1 MNWVSDVPALYH
13 SGPTIPAPIWKI
25 TGRAGRVSFPAPI
38 FENPSGPIFE
48 TIPFDEIA
56 EIMRQKIKYLV
67 LLFDKTE
74 TEYKQCTTLTA

>member
-1 MNWVSDVPALYH
+1 MKAVGGRQCTSVVAVTEMLSRVSDVPALYH
-13 SGPTIPAPIWKI
+13 SGPTIPALIWKI

-56 EIMRQKIKYLV
+56 EII
-67 LLFDKTE
+67 
-74 TEYKQCTTLTA
+74 